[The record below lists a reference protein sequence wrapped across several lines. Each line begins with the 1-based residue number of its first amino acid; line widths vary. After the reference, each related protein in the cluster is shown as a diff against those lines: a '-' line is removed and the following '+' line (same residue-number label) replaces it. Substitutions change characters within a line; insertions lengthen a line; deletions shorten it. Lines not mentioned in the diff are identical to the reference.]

1 MTQEDGAG
9 SHQTEASSRAGLMVA
24 VTRRIRGQSL
34 RSWML
39 IAMVCAVL
47 PLLISALTGYSV
59 YHRTIVQPFRDVMT
73 RQHDVLL
80 EFERIQ
86 SGFWT
91 LSSAMNK
98 YALTGD
104 EAYREVFEATRQRV
118 EEEFRNIEANAG
130 SDPHLRDQLTAM
142 RAIWSRLSRDAQEV
156 LTWRTAEEGSGV
168 SNVAAALAVEQEFPV
183 AANQLESVLMRIRD
197 VSEANHARALE
208 AFRRLEYWA
217 LAAILVSIGMMVLGG
232 YIVNRAIVLSADQLV
247 AGARRVSSGEHGTP
261 VQISVPPELAAVADA
276 FNRMTK
282 KIVEQETRLVEQARR
297 DGLTSLLNRREFDLR
312 LEERMDSLAAG
323 GAPFALLL
331 GDVDHFKQINDAHG
345 HVTGDEV
352 LRRVA
357 QTLEANAPDAENTF
371 RYGGEE
377 FALIL
382 PDSSPEMAQQTAER
396 LRRAIGELTPSDA
409 ALPDVTMSF
418 GLAFCDAPLDPD
430 ALVRSADAALY
441 EAKAQGRNRVVTS
454 A

>member
-1 MTQEDGAG
+1 
-9 SHQTEASSRAGLMVA
+9 
-24 VTRRIRGQSL
+24 
-34 RSWML
+34 
-39 IAMVCAVL
+39 
-47 PLLISALTGYSV
+47 
-59 YHRTIVQPFRDVMT
+59 
-73 RQHDVLL
+73 
-80 EFERIQ
+80 
-86 SGFWT
+86 
-91 LSSAMNK
+91 
-98 YALTGD
+98 
-104 EAYREVFEATRQRV
+104 
-118 EEEFRNIEANAG
+118 
-130 SDPHLRDQLTAM
+130 
-142 RAIWSRLSRDAQEV
+142 
-156 LTWRTAEEGSGV
+156 
-168 SNVAAALAVEQEFPV
+168 
-183 AANQLESVLMRIRD
+183 
-197 VSEANHARALE
+197 
-208 AFRRLEYWA
+208 
-217 LAAILVSIGMMVLGG
+217 
-232 YIVNRAIVLSADQLV
+232 
-247 AGARRVSSGEHGTP
+247 VSSGEHGTP

-276 FNRMTK
+276 FNRMTR

-382 PDSSPEMAQQTAER
+382 PDSSPEVAQQTAER
-396 LRRAIGELTPSDA
+396 LRRAIGELSPSDA

-430 ALVRSADAALY
+430 ALVRAADAALY
-441 EAKAQGRNRVVTS
+441 KAKAQGRNRVVIS